1 VRELLRTGDIV
12 RLSFLEALLADAGID
27 SIVLDRN
34 TGSVFLGAVEPRLM
48 VADEDFSRA
57 RWLVANQGDPADE

>member
-1 VRELLRTGDIV
+1 MKELLRTANIV
-12 RLSFLEALLADAGID
+12 RLSYLELVLEEAGID

-34 TGSVFLGAVEPRLM
+34 TGSIFLGAVEPRLM

-57 RWLVANQGDPADE
+57 RRLMEQSGAGDE